1 MEPKKIKKKTPIRK
15 TLESIFPIMFLMN
28 IGVYIITLIWG
39 FDLSTLIG
47 LIIGLLYAYFS
58 LWLLGKTVERA
69 VFENPSKAKR
79 MMFTSYA
86 LRYALLFLLCW
97 ISFELDFIKPIGV
110 LIPQFYARFALIINK
125 MLGKG

>member
-1 MEPKKIKKKTPIRK
+1 
-15 TLESIFPIMFLMN
+15 MFLMN

-69 VFENPSKAKR
+69 VFENPSKAKG

-97 ISFELDFIKPIGV
+97 ISFELDFINPIGV
-110 LIPQFYARFALIINK
+110 LIPQFYARFALIIHK
-125 MLGKG
+125 MLGTG